1 MKRVALQKNF
11 TRVERRQRG
20 GEKISIFPVK
30 FERISRALRKDWRRD
45 GAVSWH
51 GSIDFL
57 ISAPFSRSIDE
68 IKKKGERERERMRR
82 EKGRRRGGKIGKKN
96 ERRQQRGSV
105 VAGWNFLSKFPRR
118 INARQIKPKFL
129 LRPANFV
136 KPLCKF
142 LSSRCSSL
150 LRPV

>member
-1 MKRVALQKNF
+1 M
-11 TRVERRQRG
+11 G
-20 GEKISIFPVK
+20 
-30 FERISRALRKDWRRD
+30 
-45 GAVSWH
+45 
-51 GSIDFL
+51 
-57 ISAPFSRSIDE
+57 
-68 IKKKGERERERMRR
+68 R
-82 EKGRRRGGKIGKKN
+82 EKGRREKEERGKIGKKN
-96 ERRQQRGSV
+96 ERQQRGSV

-142 LSSRCSSL
+142 LPSRCSSL

>member
-1 MKRVALQKNF
+1 MK
-11 TRVERRQRG
+11 
-20 GEKISIFPVK
+20 
-30 FERISRALRKDWRRD
+30 
-45 GAVSWH
+45 
-51 GSIDFL
+51 
-57 ISAPFSRSIDE
+57 
-68 IKKKGERERERMRR
+68 EREED
-82 EKGRRRGGKIGKKN
+82 EEGKGKVEQRGKIGKKN

>member
-11 TRVERRQRG
+11 TRIERRQRG

-68 IKKKGERERERMRR
+68 IKKKGEREREDK
-82 EKGRRRGGKIGKKN
+82 EGKGKK
-96 ERRQQRGSV
+96 ERGENREE
-105 VAGWNFLSKFPRR
+105 K
-118 INARQIKPKFL
+118 
-129 LRPANFV
+129 
-136 KPLCKF
+136 
-142 LSSRCSSL
+142 
-150 LRPV
+150 